1 LKNLA
6 VLVVSLFFAVEGLAQ
21 TPAPGP
27 ARAPL
32 QVAQAGGA
40 SSGAIV
46 PPATTGA
53 TSTVAAVVALGVAGV
68 AAAVGYNS
76 TTPSNH

>member
-1 LKNLA
+1 MKNLA
-6 VLVVSLFFAVEGLAQ
+6 VLLVSLFFAIESLAQ
-21 TPAPGP
+21 TPQGP
-27 ARAPL
+27 APAPL

-53 TSTVAAVVALGVAGV
+53 TSTIAAVVALGVAGV

>member
-1 LKNLA
+1 VKNLA
-6 VLVVSLFFAVEGLAQ
+6 VLLVSLCFAIESFAQ
-21 TPAPGP
+21 APLGP
-27 ARAPL
+27 APL

-40 SSGAIV
+40 SSGAVV

-53 TSTVAAVVALGVAGV
+53 ASTIAAVVALGVAGV
-68 AAAVGYNS
+68 AAAVGYNT